1 MRDVRSVIRV
11 PGALPRVLGALTAVL
26 LLFLPGLVLGAP
38 AAQAAAGQVQQS
50 VRTDA
55 AAPPS
60 LAISISGMTPRYA
73 TKSSTITLTGA
84 LANRTGSAVSG
95 ITVQAE
101 TSATNFSGRSAMTT
115 FTDTGSYPSL
125 LEAAGSGE
133 VTGAVPNG
141 ATVRWSVSFPA
152 AGLYDQ
158 FGVFPIQVQ
167 ASTANGAYTA
177 AARTFS
183 VYWAAGSAAAEP
195 TPLQVGW
202 VWPLVDTPQQGA
214 CGQTL
219 ATSRLAGSVA
229 AGGRLSTLLD
239 AGSTWGQADHLTWD
253 IDPALLSD
261 VSVMT
266 RPYSTLGDAD
276 CSGRFQQKPS
286 PAATQWLTELS
297 TATAGQ
303 SAFLTP
309 YADVDVAALSHA
321 GLDGSLRSAYQL
333 GDAVAGQILPNTFG
347 TNGTSTGDGSVLRAA
362 WPAGGLADAD
372 VLTSLAND
380 GGVSTVILNSDEMQ
394 SSTPGGYDNALAKT
408 TSGIGTSMSVLL
420 ADSGMTSLLGSA
432 SATSSEAGQFA
443 FTQDFLAQTA
453 MISAEAPNLG
463 RSLLIAPPTDWDP
476 APAEAKALLSM
487 TQDTPWLHS
496 VGLSTLSADAA
507 KLPSES
513 LPAKQVSRDEL
524 SATYLDRVK
533 EAANGVSVFTDL
545 LYKPSAPQVSSLE
558 EAVAA
563 TESSAWRGTGSAG
576 GWLAVTH
583 LTNYLADSEH
593 KVQIIASNKILL
605 AGNSGETP
613 VSVRNN
619 LGVPVQVKVTAS
631 TPAHSQL
638 RVGKFA
644 ALLYVPAGKT
654 NTVRMPL
661 HAASIGTTTVQLQLV
676 TQNGS
681 PLAWTAKSLSVEVTR
696 VGRFLLTVIGGALGI
711 LILTSVYR
719 LRRKRLARARQ
730 RGTADETA
738 EAGGAG

>member
-1 MRDVRSVIRV
+1 LR
-11 PGALPRVLGALTAVL
+11 PVLGALTAV

-55 AAPPS
+55 AVSPS
-60 LAISISGMTPRYA
+60 LAISIGGMTPRYA
-73 TKSSTITLTGA
+73 TQNSTITLTGA
-84 LANRTGSAVSG
+84 LANHTGSAVSG
-95 ITVQAE
+95 ITVEAQ
-101 TSATNFSGRSAMTT
+101 TSPVLFSSRSAMTT
-115 FTDTGSYPSL
+115 FTDTGSYPTSL
-125 LEAAGSGE
+125 ELAGSSE
-133 VTGAVPNG
+133 VTGTVPNG

-152 AGLYDQ
+152 RDFYDQ

-167 ASTANGAYTA
+167 AITANGAYTV

-183 VYWAAGSAAAEP
+183 VYWAEGATTEP
-195 TPLQVGW
+195 TALQVGW
-202 VWPLVDTPQQGA
+202 VWPLVGTPQQGA

-219 ATSRLAGSVA
+219 ATSQLAGSVA
-229 AGGRLSTLLD
+229 AGGRLSTLLG
-239 AGSTWGQADHLTWD
+239 AGAAWGQADHLTWD

-261 VSVMT
+261 VSAM
-266 RPYSTLGDAD
+266 RRSYFTLGNAD
-276 CSGRFQQKPS
+276 CSGRFPQKPS
-286 PAATQWLTELS
+286 QAAAQWLTELS

-309 YADVDVAALSHA
+309 YANVDVAALSHA
-321 GLDGSLRSAYQL
+321 GLDASLRSAYQL
-333 GDAVAGQILPNTFG
+333 GDAVAGQVLPNTFG
-347 TNGTSTGDGSVLRAA
+347 TNGTGTGDGSALQAA
-362 WPAGGLADAD
+362 WPAGGQADAG
-372 VLTSLAND
+372 VVTSLAND
-380 GGVSTVILNSDEMQ
+380 GGIKTVILNSGELP
-394 SSTPGGYDNALAKT
+394 SSTPDSDNALGRT

-420 ADSGMTSLLGSA
+420 ADSGMTSLLGTA
-432 SATSSEAGQFA
+432 SATATEAGQFA

-453 MISAEAPNLG
+453 MISAEAPNSA

-476 APAEAKALLSM
+476 APAEAGALLSM
-487 TQDTPWLHS
+487 TSNTPWLHS
-496 VGLSTLSADAA
+496 VGLSTLSAEAA

-533 EAANGVSVFTDL
+533 EVANGVSVFTDL
-545 LYKPSAPQVSSLE
+545 LYRPTADQVSSLE

-563 TESSAWRGTGSAG
+563 TESSAWRGAGSAG
-576 GWLAVTH
+576 GWLAMTH
-583 LTNYLADSEH
+583 LSDYLTDSEN
-593 KVQIIASNKILL
+593 KVQIIASDKILL

-613 VSVRNN
+613 VSVRND

-631 TPAHSQL
+631 TPADSQI
-638 RVGKFA
+638 RVGKFP
-644 ALLYVPAGKT
+644 ALFVVPAKKT

-681 PLAWTAKSLSVEVTR
+681 PLAWTATPLSVEVTR

-719 LRRKRLARARQ
+719 LRRRRLARARQ

>member
-1 MRDVRSVIRV
+1 LR
-11 PGALPRVLGALTAVL
+11 PVLGALTAV

-55 AAPPS
+55 AVSPS
-60 LAISISGMTPRYA
+60 LAISIGGMTPRYA
-73 TKSSTITLTGA
+73 TQNSTITLTGA
-84 LANRTGSAVSG
+84 LANHTGSAVSG
-95 ITVQAE
+95 ITVEAQ
-101 TSATNFSGRSAMTT
+101 TSPVLFSSRSAMTT
-115 FTDTGSYPSL
+115 FTDTGSYPTSL
-125 LEAAGSGE
+125 ELAGSSE
-133 VTGAVPNG
+133 VTGTVPNG

-152 AGLYDQ
+152 RDFYDQ

-167 ASTANGAYTA
+167 ATTANGAYTV

-183 VYWAAGSAAAEP
+183 VYWAEGATTEP
-195 TPLQVGW
+195 TALQVGW
-202 VWPLVDTPQQGA
+202 VWPLVGTPQQGA

-219 ATSRLAGSVA
+219 ATSQLAGSVA
-229 AGGRLSTLLD
+229 AGGRLSTLLG
-239 AGSTWGQADHLTWD
+239 AGAAWGQADHLTWD

-261 VSVMT
+261 VSAM
-266 RPYSTLGDAD
+266 RRSYFTLGNAD
-276 CSGRFQQKPS
+276 CSGRFPQKPS
-286 PAATQWLTELS
+286 QAAAQWLTELS

-309 YADVDVAALSHA
+309 YANVDVAALSHA
-321 GLDGSLRSAYQL
+321 GLDASLRSAYQL
-333 GDAVAGQILPNTFG
+333 GDAVAGQVLPNTFG
-347 TNGTSTGDGSVLRAA
+347 TNGTGTGDGSALQAA
-362 WPAGGLADAD
+362 WPAGGQADAG
-372 VLTSLAND
+372 VVTSLAND
-380 GGVSTVILNSDEMQ
+380 GGIKTVILNSGELP
-394 SSTPGGYDNALAKT
+394 SSTPDSDNALGRT

-420 ADSGMTSLLGSA
+420 ADSGMTSLLGTA
-432 SATSSEAGQFA
+432 SATATEAGQFA

-453 MISAEAPNLG
+453 MISAEAPNSA

-476 APAEAKALLSM
+476 APAEAGALLSM
-487 TQDTPWLHS
+487 TSNTPWLHS
-496 VGLSTLSADAA
+496 VGLSTLSAEAA

-533 EAANGVSVFTDL
+533 EVANGVSVFTDL
-545 LYKPSAPQVSSLE
+545 LYRPTADQVSSLE

-563 TESSAWRGTGSAG
+563 TESSAWRGAGSAG
-576 GWLAVTH
+576 GWLAMTH
-583 LTNYLADSEH
+583 LSDYLTDSEN
-593 KVQIIASNKILL
+593 KVQIIASDKILL

-613 VSVRNN
+613 VSVRND

-631 TPAHSQL
+631 TPADSQI
-638 RVGKFA
+638 RVGKFP
-644 ALLYVPAGKT
+644 ALFVVPAKKT

-681 PLAWTAKSLSVEVTR
+681 PLAWTATPLSVEVTR

-719 LRRKRLARARQ
+719 LRRRRLTRARQ